1 MTLLARRYATALL
14 MAARP
19 AGAVD
24 AILVDLQALHG
35 QVLDK
40 RVRALLGSP
49 DVSAGERT
57 RMIGKLGAGRD
68 KLVQNLL
75 GLLLRRHRLEVLF
88 DLYPAYRSL
97 LMAERGEVEGV
108 VETPR
113 PLDASSLQQVTDL
126 ARRLSGQQV
135 ALEVQ
140 VRPELLGGIRLRL
153 GNVLWDGSLKSA
165 LDQLERQM
173 LQAPV

>member
-24 AILVDLQALHG
+24 AIDADLQGLHG

-49 DVSAGERT
+49 DVSTGERT
-57 RMIGKLGAGRD
+57 KMIDKLGAGRH

-75 GLLLRRHRLEVLF
+75 GLLVRRHRLEVLF
-88 DLYPAYRSL
+88 DLHPAYRSL

-113 PLDASSLQQVTDL
+113 PLDASSLQQVTEL
-126 ARRLSGQQV
+126 ARRLSGQRV
-135 ALEVQ
+135 ALDVQ

-165 LDQLERQM
+165 LDQLERQL